1 MWNSLRVRLILIL
14 IALAI
19 VPLIVVG
26 AISLQ
31 TANTADRAQAIVL
44 ESQVAQNTATQVSV
58 YLQGLSQNLVGLGDQ
73 ISGLSAPDRTIYT
86 NLISFGLNFAAYGND
101 FDELTLLDPQGHE
114 IVRATHQG
122 VTPDSQLLDDSK
134 SDVYVQPV
142 STRQIYF
149 SSVSFDSST
158 RQSYFTISIPLLKV
172 SNNGPQLT
180 GVLIGKVNV
189 SQLENLLAEARPA
202 LNQSLY
208 ITDANGKVIASPF
221 STFYLQNVHVTLPV
235 SGAIQIGL
243 EHTNVALAIR
253 KVYIGNQTLNVVAEE
268 PTSIALSLVS
278 NLVNTLVFAILI
290 FLLLSV
296 AVGFALARQIVLP
309 IERLAV
315 TAKQIAAGDLSQ
327 TVSIHSRDEIGSLAN
342 TFNDMTSQLRS
353 LVGSLEQ
360 RVAERTEELERAS
373 LRVRTA
379 AEIARDISSASD
391 LDELLKRSS
400 ELIINRFNFY
410 HTGIFLLD
418 DKKEYAV
425 LRASPSEAGKQ
436 LIANSHRLRV
446 GEQGIVGRVAASGEA
461 RIALDTGADAV
472 YFNNPFLPTTRSE
485 MALPLKTRNEI
496 FGVLDIQSDQP
507 RAFVQEDIEILQ
519 VLADQLAIAIE
530 RINLLERV
538 ENQLKEIEQAYQEF
552 TRRSW
557 QGLARNQ
564 TQVAGYRFDGMQLQP
579 INQAPENLM
588 GADQPGI
595 ENSSQTESG
604 NSESQAIPIR
614 LRGQI
619 IGTVTLRS
627 RNNTVPKETIAIV
640 EQIADRLASALENAR
655 LTEDTRR
662 RGQRERAI
670 SEVSTKLSAFS
681 DADLIMRSAV
691 EELGRRLG
699 SSAEVTLE
707 LGSDNQ
713 EKDYDKR

>member
-31 TANTADRAQAIVL
+31 TANAADRAQAIVL

-58 YLQGLSQNLVGLGDQ
+58 YLQGLSQNLAGLGDQ

-86 NLISFGLNFAAYGND
+86 NLISFGLNFAAYGNN
-101 FDELTLLDPQGHE
+101 FDELTLLDSQGHE

-122 VTPDSQLLDDSK
+122 VTPDNQLLDDSK
-134 SDVYVQPV
+134 SDDYLQPV
-142 STRQIYF
+142 HTRKIYLSSVGFDSNTRQP
-149 SSVSFDSST
+149 
-158 RQSYFTISIPLLKV
+158 YFTISIPLFNV
-172 SNNGPQLT
+172 GNNGSQLI
-180 GVLIGKVNV
+180 GVLIGKVNIA
-189 SQLENLLAEARPA
+189 QLENLLAEARPA
-202 LNQSLY
+202 SNQSLY
-208 ITDANGKVIASPF
+208 ITDADGKVIASPY
-221 STFYLQNVHVTLPV
+221 STFILQNAHITLPA

-253 KVYIGNQTLNVVAEE
+253 KVYIGNQTFNVVAEE
-268 PTSIALSLVS
+268 PTSVALSLVS
-278 NLVNTLVFAILI
+278 NLVNTLVIAVLI

-296 AVGFALARQIVLP
+296 AVGFTVARQIVLP
-309 IERLAV
+309 IEKLAL

-327 TVSIHSRDEIGSLAN
+327 TVSIRSRDEIGSLAN

-360 RVAERTEELERAS
+360 RVSERTQELERAS

-379 AEIARDISSASD
+379 AEIARDISSAPD
-391 LDELLKRSS
+391 LDELLTRSS
-400 ELIINRFNFY
+400 ELIVNRFNFY

-425 LRASPSEAGKQ
+425 LRASPTEAGKQ

-461 RIALDTGADAV
+461 QIALDTGADAV

-507 RAFVQEDIEILQ
+507 QAFVQEDIEILQ
-519 VLADQLAIAIE
+519 ILADQLAIAIE

-538 ENQLKEIEQAYQEF
+538 ENQFKEIEQAYQEY
-552 TRRSW
+552 TQRAW

-564 TQVAGYRFDGMQLQP
+564 TQIAGYSFDGMQLQP
-579 INQAPENLM
+579 I
-588 GADQPGI
+588 
-595 ENSSQTESG
+595 
-604 NSESQAIPIR
+604 
-614 LRGQI
+614 
-619 IGTVTLRS
+619 
-627 RNNTVPKETIAIV
+627 
-640 EQIADRLASALENAR
+640 
-655 LTEDTRR
+655 
-662 RGQRERAI
+662 
-670 SEVSTKLSAFS
+670 
-681 DADLIMRSAV
+681 
-691 EELGRRLG
+691 
-699 SSAEVTLE
+699 
-707 LGSDNQ
+707 
-713 EKDYDKR
+713 

>member
-31 TANTADRAQAIVL
+31 AANAADSAQAIAL

-58 YLQGLSQNLVGLGDQ
+58 YLQGLSQNLTGLGDQ
-73 ISGLSAPDRTIYT
+73 ISGLSEPNRAIYT

-101 FDELTLLDPQGHE
+101 FDEVTLLDPQGHE

-122 VTPDSQLLDDSK
+122 VIPDNQLLDDSK
-134 SDVYVQPV
+134 SDTYVQPLQTRKIYLSSV
-142 STRQIYF
+142 GFDTSTREP
-149 SSVSFDSST
+149 
-158 RQSYFTISIPLLKV
+158 YFTISIPLFKV
-172 SNNGPQLT
+172 SNNGPQLI
-180 GVLIGKVNV
+180 GVLIGKVSM
-189 SQLENLLAEARPA
+189 SQLESLLAEARPA
-202 LNQSLY
+202 SNQSLY
-208 ITDANGKVIASPF
+208 ITDANGRAIASPY
-221 STFYLQNVHVTLPV
+221 STFILQNAHVTLPA

-243 EHTNVALAIR
+243 EHTNVALAVH
-253 KVYIGNQTLNVVAEE
+253 KVYFGNQTLNVVAEE
-268 PTSIALSLVS
+268 PTSIALSLV
-278 NLVNTLVFAILI
+278 NDLVNTLVIAVLI

-296 AVGFALARQIVLP
+296 AVGFAVARQIVLP

-327 TVSIHSRDEIGSLAN
+327 TVSIRSRDEIGSLAN
-342 TFNDMTSQLRS
+342 TFNNMTSQLRS

-360 RVAERTEELERAS
+360 RVSERTQELEHAAS
-373 LRVRTA
+373 RVRTA
-379 AEIARDISSASD
+379 AEIARDISTASN
-391 LDELLKRSS
+391 LDELLSRSS
-400 ELIINRFNFY
+400 EMIINRFDFY
-410 HTGIFLLD
+410 HAGIFLLD
-418 DKKEYAV
+418 EKKEYAV
-425 LRASPSEAGKQ
+425 LRASPTEAGKQ

-507 RAFVQEDIEILQ
+507 QAFIQEDIEILQ
-519 VLADQLAIAIE
+519 ILADQLAIAIE

-538 ENQLKEIEQAYQEF
+538 ENQFKEIEQAYQEY

-579 INQAPENLM
+579 INQIPENLIR
-588 GADQPGI
+588 ADSTGT

-604 NSESQAIPIR
+604 NSDSQAIPIR
-614 LRGQI
+614 LRGQT
-619 IGTVTLRS
+619 IGTVNLRS
-627 RNNTVPKETIAIV
+627 RSNTIPKETIAIV
-640 EQIADRLASALENAR
+640 EQIADRLASVLENAR

-662 RGQRERAI
+662 RAQRERAI

-681 DADLIMRSAV
+681 DADSIMRSAV

-707 LGSDNQ
+707 LGNDNQ
-713 EKDYDKR
+713 EKDHDKR

>member
-31 TANTADRAQAIVL
+31 TANAADRAQAIVL

-58 YLQGLSQNLVGLGDQ
+58 YLQGLSQNLVGLGNQ
-73 ISGLSAPDRTIYT
+73 IIGLSTPDRTIYT
-86 NLISFGLNFAAYGND
+86 NLISYGLNFAAYGND
-101 FDELTLLDPQGHE
+101 FDEITLLDPQGHE

-122 VTPDSQLLDDSK
+122 VIPDSQLLDDSK
-134 SDVYVQPV
+134 SDVYVQPA

-149 SSVSFDSST
+149 SSVGFNSST

-180 GVLIGKVNV
+180 GVLIGQVNV

-208 ITDANGKVIASPF
+208 ITDVNGKVIASPY

-278 NLVNTLVFAILI
+278 NLVNTLVIAVLI

-296 AVGFALARQIVLP
+296 AVGFAVARQIVLP

-327 TVSIHSRDEIGSLAN
+327 TVSIRSRDEIGSLAN

-360 RVAERTEELERAS
+360 RVSERTQELERAS

-379 AEIARDISSASD
+379 AEIARDISSAPD
-391 LDELLKRSS
+391 LDELLTRSS

-446 GEQGIVGRVAASGEA
+446 GEQGIVGRVASSGEA

-538 ENQLKEIEQAYQEF
+538 ENQLKEIEQGYQEF

-564 TQVAGYRFDGMQLQP
+564 KQVAGYRFDGMQLQP
-579 INQAPENLM
+579 INQAPGNLM
-588 GADQPGI
+588 GADQTGI
-595 ENSSQTESG
+595 GNSSQTESG

-662 RGQRERAI
+662 RAQRERAI

-681 DADLIMRSAV
+681 DADSIMRSAV

-707 LGSDNQ
+707 LGDDKQ
-713 EKDYDKR
+713 EKDHDKR

>member
-1 MWNSLRVRLILIL
+1 MPGSN
-14 IALAI
+14 
-19 VPLIVVG
+19 
-26 AISLQ
+26 Q
-31 TANTADRAQAIVL
+31 T
-44 ESQVAQNTATQVSV
+44 
-58 YLQGLSQNLVGLGDQ
+58 
-73 ISGLSAPDRTIYT
+73 
-86 NLISFGLNFAAYGND
+86 
-101 FDELTLLDPQGHE
+101 
-114 IVRATHQG
+114 
-122 VTPDSQLLDDSK
+122 
-134 SDVYVQPV
+134 
-142 STRQIYF
+142 
-149 SSVSFDSST
+149 
-158 RQSYFTISIPLLKV
+158 
-172 SNNGPQLT
+172 
-180 GVLIGKVNV
+180 
-189 SQLENLLAEARPA
+189 
-202 LNQSLY
+202 LY
-208 ITDANGKVIASPF
+208 ITDADGKVIIAYPS
-221 STFYLQNVHVTLPV
+221 STFNLQNVHVTLPA

-253 KVYIGNQTLNVVAEE
+253 KVYIGNQTFNVVAEE
-268 PTSIALSLVS
+268 PTSVALSLIS
-278 NLVNTLVFAILI
+278 NLVNTSAIAVLI

-296 AVGFALARQIVLP
+296 AVGFAVARQIVLP
-309 IERLAV
+309 IEKLAV

-327 TVSIHSRDEIGSLAN
+327 TVSIRSRDEIGSLAN

-360 RVAERTEELERAS
+360 HVSERTQELERAS
-373 LRVRTA
+373 LRVRIA
-379 AEIARDISSASD
+379 AEIARDISSAPD
-391 LDELLKRSS
+391 LDELLTRSS

-425 LRASPSEAGKQ
+425 LRASPTEAGKQ

-461 RIALDTGADAV
+461 RIALDTGVDAV

-530 RINLLERV
+530 KINLLERV
-538 ENQLKEIEQAYQEF
+538 ENQFKEIEQAYQEY
-552 TRRSW
+552 TQRSW

-564 TQVAGYRFDGMQLQP
+564 TQIAGYRFDGMQLQP
-579 INQAPENLM
+579 INQVPENFMEAVQM
-588 GADQPGI
+588 GT

-604 NSESQAIPIR
+604 NSKSQAIPIR

-619 IGTVTLRS
+619 IGTVNLRS
-627 RNNTVPKETIAIV
+627 RTNTIPKETIAIV

-670 SEVSTKLSAFS
+670 AEVSTKLSAFG

-707 LGSDNQ
+707 LGGDDQ
-713 EKDYDKR
+713 EKNHDKR